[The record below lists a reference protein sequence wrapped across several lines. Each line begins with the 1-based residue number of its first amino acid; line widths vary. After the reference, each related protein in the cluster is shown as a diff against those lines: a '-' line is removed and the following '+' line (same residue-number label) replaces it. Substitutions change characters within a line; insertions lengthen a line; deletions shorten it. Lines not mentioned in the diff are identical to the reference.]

1 MKESMMPFELS
12 EEQQDI
18 QKAAKEFAE
27 GEFLLEVALEHDL
40 SQKFPREIW
49 RKGCQLG
56 FIGIHFPEPF
66 GGQGYGVLEN
76 ILITEQFCRKD
87 SGLGIALSFSD
98 YGSEVVLRYGND
110 AQKRQF
116 LTPLT
121 KGKAIPSSAF
131 PESDNGDT
139 GDLCVVSK
147 TDKDFYLLN
156 GKKNFFVNGLEADWF
171 VVLCQ
176 TGSDIKERHGGRSF
190 LIIERGTKGMEILSS
205 GEKMGI
211 HMTSLAEASF
221 SNVQVPLENRI
232 GLEGEGFYQQMKF
245 LEENQIEIAGQ
256 AVGIGQGALEQAVAY
271 AKKRIQ
277 FGKPIIEN
285 QGLQWMLADMIIATE
300 AARAFLYTVAHRFD
314 QDDEQVEAQVSMLK
328 VFASDVA
335 MKVST
340 DAVQILGGYGYMED
354 YPLERMM
361 RDAKATQIYPWTNQ
375 LQRTAVAN
383 TLRK

>member
-1 MKESMMPFELS
+1 MPFDLN
-12 EEQQDI
+12 EEQRDI
-18 QKAAKEFAE
+18 QKAAREFAE

-40 SQKFPREIW
+40 SQKFPKEIW

-56 FIGIHFPEPF
+56 FIGIHFPETF

-76 ILITEQFCRKD
+76 ILVTEQFCRKD

-98 YGSEVVLRYGND
+98 FASEFILRFGD
-110 AQKRQF
+110 EGQKRQF
-116 LTPLT
+116 LTPIT
-121 KGKAIPSSAF
+121 KGKAISSGAF
-131 PESDNGDT
+131 PDSENGDLGELGT
-139 GDLCVVSK
+139 VAK
-147 TDKDFYLLN
+147 RDKNFYILN

-176 TGSDIKERHGGRSF
+176 TGFDAKQNHGGHS
-190 LIIERGTKGMEILSS
+190 LLVVERGTEGLEILSS

-211 HMTSLAEASF
+211 HMTSLAEVTF
-221 SNVQVPLENRI
+221 SNVGVPIENRI
-232 GLEGEGFYQQMKF
+232 GSEGEGFYQIMKF
-245 LEENQIEIAGQ
+245 FEENQIEVAAQ

-285 QGLQWMLADMIIATE
+285 QGLQWMLAEMAIQVE
-300 AARAFLYTVAHRFD
+300 AARAFLYTVAYRFD
-314 QDDEQVEAQVSMLK
+314 RSDDQIGPQTSMVK
-328 VFASDVA
+328 VFTSDMA
-335 MKVST
+335 MRVST

-361 RDAKATQIYPWTNQ
+361 RDAKSTQIYPEENQ
-375 LQRTAVAN
+375 IQKMVVAN
-383 TLRK
+383 YLKK

>member
-1 MKESMMPFELS
+1 MPFELS
-12 EEQQDI
+12 EEQRDI
-18 QKAAKEFAE
+18 QKAAREFAE
-27 GEFLLEVALEHDL
+27 GEFLLEVALEHDR
-40 SQKFPREIW
+40 SQKFPKEIW

-56 FIGIHFPEPF
+56 FIGIHFPETL
-66 GGQGYGVLEN
+66 GGQGYGLFEN

-98 YGSEVVLRYGND
+98 FGSEVVLRFGND
-110 AQKRQF
+110 TQMRRF
-116 LTPLT
+116 LTPIT
-121 KGKAIPSSAF
+121 QGKAISSGAF
-131 PESDNGDT
+131 PESEKR
-139 GDLCVVSK
+139 DLGELGTVAK
-147 TDKDFYLLN
+147 RDKNFYILN

-176 TGSDIKERHGGRSF
+176 TGFDAKQGNGGLS
-190 LIIERGTKGMEILSS
+190 LLVVERGTEGLEILSS

-211 HMTSLAEASF
+211 HMTSLAEVTF
-221 SNVQVPLENRI
+221 SNVRVPIENRI
-232 GLEGEGFYQQMKF
+232 GSEGEGFYQIMKF
-245 LEENQIEIAGQ
+245 LQENQIEVAAQ

-285 QGLQWMLADMIIATE
+285 QGLQWMLADMAIQVE

-314 QDDEQVEAQVSMLK
+314 PSDDQIGPQTSMVK
-328 VFASDVA
+328 VFASDIA
-335 MKVST
+335 MRVST

-361 RDAKATQIYPWTNQ
+361 RDAKSTQIYPRENQ
-375 LQRTAVAN
+375 IQKMVVINYL
-383 TLRK
+383 KK

>member
-1 MKESMMPFELS
+1 MPFELS

-18 QKAAKEFAE
+18 QKAAREFAE

-40 SQKFPREIW
+40 SQKFPKEIW
-49 RKGCQLG
+49 KKGCQLG
-56 FIGIHFPEPF
+56 FIGIHFPEAF

-76 ILITEQFCRKD
+76 LLITEQFCRKD

-98 YGSEVVLRYGND
+98 FGSEAVLRFGND
-110 AQKRQF
+110 TQKGQF
-116 LTPLT
+116 LTPIT
-121 KGKAIPSSAF
+121 KGAAIPSCAF
-131 PESDNGDT
+131 PESEN
-139 GDLCVVSK
+139 GDLCSIAIK
-147 TDKDFYLLN
+147 EKDSYLVN

-176 TGSDIKERHGGRSF
+176 TGFEAKQGHRDCS
-190 LIIERGTKGMEILSS
+190 LLVVERGTKGLEILSS

-211 HMTSLAEASF
+211 HMTSLAELIF
-221 SNVQVPLENRI
+221 SNVRIPIENRI
-232 GLEGEGFYQQMKF
+232 GPEGEGFYQHMKF
-245 LEENQIEIAGQ
+245 LEENQIEVAAQ
-256 AVGIGQGALEQAVAY
+256 AVGIGQGAQEQAVAY

-277 FGKPIIEN
+277 FGRPIIEN
-285 QGLQWMLADMIIATE
+285 QGLQWMLADMTISTE
-300 AARAFLYTVAHRFD
+300 AARAFLYAVAHRFD
-314 QDDEQVEAQVSMLK
+314 RKDEQVGTQVSMLK

-383 TLRK
+383 ALRK